1 MGRSYSFTLVINVTG
16 GETTADVA
24 DEPDQPNVF
33 VVIAFSST
41 ESLNWDG
48 QGTKEDGQ
56 FQNR

>member
-1 MGRSYSFTLVINVTG
+1 MG
-16 GETTADVA
+16 DVA